1 MLFQMACR
9 SASRLQEEFHFHS
22 GELDHV
28 VILERV
34 RRGADLL
41 AIDGGPVGPFHMRDE
56 VALRPAGQ
64 HRDPDPRLAE
74 RGERLGELELLEIG
88 RAQRLNS
95 SHLVISYAVF
105 CLKKKKKKK
114 RINSLTHR
122 E

>member
-56 VALRPAGQ
+56 VALRPAGPP
-64 HRDPDPRLAE
+64 PDPHPPLAR
-74 RGERLGELELLEIG
+74 RGERVWGARLPSPGSSPKQLGGAE
-88 RAQRLNS
+88 RARPPRGPRRGGAPDL
-95 SHLVISYAVF
+95 
-105 CLKKKKKKK
+105 
-114 RINSLTHR
+114 
-122 E
+122 

>member
-64 HRDPDPRLAE
+64 HRDPDPPLPE
-74 RGERLGELELLEIG
+74 RGERPWGPPPPSP
-88 RAQRLNS
+88 AAAPHDPAS
-95 SHLVISYAVF
+95 AAAPAPP
-105 CLKKKKKKK
+105 
-114 RINSLTHR
+114 
-122 E
+122 

>member
-64 HRDPDPRLAE
+64 HRDPDPRSEEHTSELQS
-74 RGERLGELELLEIG
+74 RLHLVCRLLLE
-88 RAQRLNS
+88 
-95 SHLVISYAVF
+95 
-105 CLKKKKKKK
+105 KKKKNNELEHKNIMLQKE
-114 RINSLTHR
+114 S
-122 E
+122 

>member
-64 HRDPDPRLAE
+64 HPDPQPPPSP
-74 RGERLGELELLEIG
+74 RGETAWQ
-88 RAQRLNS
+88 RAVPFPPCFPQPPGCAPPAWPAR
-95 SHLVISYAVF
+95 
-105 CLKKKKKKK
+105 
-114 RINSLTHR
+114 R
-122 E
+122 